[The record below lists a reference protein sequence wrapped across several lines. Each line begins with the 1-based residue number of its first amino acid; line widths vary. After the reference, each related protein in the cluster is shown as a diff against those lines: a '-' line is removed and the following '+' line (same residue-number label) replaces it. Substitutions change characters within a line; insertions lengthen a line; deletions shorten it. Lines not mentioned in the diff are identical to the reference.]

1 MIDTQLKSVK
11 VKISTELYVY
21 FPVSTQIWLRAG
33 LLVTTDTTADFNN
46 STLSEIILDILL
58 ILILY
63 DTDLFYVGNIY
74 YLRYWLILYYFLQKF

>member
-1 MIDTQLKSVK
+1 MIDTHTAEICS
-11 VKISTELYVY
+11 VKISTDLYVS
-21 FPVSTQIWLRAG
+21 FPVSTQICIRAG

-74 YLRYWLILYYFLQKF
+74 YLRY